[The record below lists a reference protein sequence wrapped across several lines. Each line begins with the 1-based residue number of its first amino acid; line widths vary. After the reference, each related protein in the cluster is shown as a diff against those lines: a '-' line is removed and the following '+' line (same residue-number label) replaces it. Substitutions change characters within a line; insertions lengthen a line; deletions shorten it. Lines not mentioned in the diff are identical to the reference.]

1 MCVCLCVCAR
11 VCVCVCVFVCVC
23 MRACVRA
30 RSDLEAALLVA
41 DALHVF
47 GQLVQRVDFD
57 CGVGLLRHAAGEVH
71 HAPVAN
77 IERVVRERHEPR
89 DALDPEMVARLR
101 QAYHEYSL
109 APFMQIWQSI
119 GCYFQKIHVS
129 IFPIT

>member
-1 MCVCLCVCAR
+1 M
-11 VCVCVCVFVCVC
+11 CVFVCVC
-23 MRACVRA
+23 TCVCVCVYLCVCLYACVRA

-71 HAPVAN
+71 HAPVAD

-89 DALDPEMVARLR
+89 DALDPEMVARLH

-109 APFMQIWQSI
+109 EPFMHF
-119 GCYFQKIHVS
+119 GRV
-129 IFPIT
+129 

>member
-1 MCVCLCVCAR
+1 MGSRVAQAGAAGRPSGGPAPSNAR
-11 VCVCVCVFVCVC
+11 GP
-23 MRACVRA
+23 

-71 HAPVAN
+71 HAPVAD

-89 DALDPEMVARLR
+89 HTVDPEMVAWL
-101 QAYHEYSL
+101 Q
-109 APFMQIWQSI
+109 
-119 GCYFQKIHVS
+119 
-129 IFPIT
+129 